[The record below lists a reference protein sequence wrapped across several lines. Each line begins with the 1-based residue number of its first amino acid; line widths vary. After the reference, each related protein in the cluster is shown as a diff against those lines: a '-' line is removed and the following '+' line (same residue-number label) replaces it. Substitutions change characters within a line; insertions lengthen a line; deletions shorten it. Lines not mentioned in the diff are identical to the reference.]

1 MRLFNS
7 QSQTV
12 EEFVVK
18 DGHVGIYVCGVT
30 PYDTTHVGHAF
41 TFLTFD
47 VLVRYLR
54 ELGNDVTYV
63 QNVTDIDD
71 DILRKAKEVGQ
82 TWDELGGQEIAKFRS
97 DMRDLNALDP
107 DHFLRATEHIKEIV
121 ALVAKLVDKGF
132 AYESQGNVYFSVD
145 RDPEFGKLSRL
156 ERTEMLPIANERG
169 NDPDDP
175 KKNDPLDFVLWQAG
189 AEGEPTWKSP
199 WSAGRPGW
207 HIECSAMAT
216 TMLGPVVD
224 IHGGGSDLVFPH
236 HECEIAQSENA
247 TDVKPFVRH
256 WMHAAMVDYQGEK
269 MSKSLGNLVIVRDVL
284 NSYSCD
290 ALRLYL
296 MSNHY
301 RSRWE
306 YQDDEI
312 EHWASVASD
321 LREASDFPAYGVEDI
336 LDVSRHRDRLYAA
349 LDDDLDTPKAV
360 EHLQAIAQAILEAP
374 EEDDIRDAQQTLR
387 RLSSLIGLDLH
398 EVA

>member
-387 RLSSLIGLDLH
+387 RLSSLIGLDLN